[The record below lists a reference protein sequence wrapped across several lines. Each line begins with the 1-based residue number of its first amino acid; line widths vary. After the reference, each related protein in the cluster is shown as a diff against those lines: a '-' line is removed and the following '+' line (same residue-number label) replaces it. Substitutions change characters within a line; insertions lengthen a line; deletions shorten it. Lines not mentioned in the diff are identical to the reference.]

1 VSNNF
6 SDPETPT
13 ADDVKELYGS
23 KYLSAEDLGN
33 KKIRTRVA
41 KVRKEPM
48 QARDGKPERAKLV
61 LYFTSDIKPLIL
73 NATNKN
79 VLVDVLGGTPAD
91 WEGVEVGLWAEP
103 TMYAGKPT
111 KGVRLRVL
119 SASKPEPKP
128 ATAPKPAAPAA
139 VAEAEMPWGDP
150 EDPGHMGEGVEFGE
164 AAEAAE

>member
-33 KKIRTRVA
+33 KKIRTRVG

-91 WEGVEVGLWAEP
+91 WESVEVGLWAEP

-139 VAEAEMPWGDP
+139 VADAEMPWGDP
-150 EDPGHMGEGVEFGE
+150 EDPGHTGEDVQFGE